1 MSIVNFYVSG
11 TLRAM
16 LKSATQSYHWAN
28 TALFYCFL
36 AVLVWAPLPLAS
48 NRDWSTR
55 LLAGLLLSG
64 LLWAL
69 LLLVLRHLQ
78 VTPALRKAWPAL
90 LSLLAVQAWVAMQ
103 LLLDISVAPAS
114 TRQAL
119 LLGLALTAAFFLVLV
134 LVDSRKRILSIA
146 GVMIACGVF
155 QAFFASVAMLSNLEQ
170 IPFLDKTFERRS
182 ANGTF
187 INHNHLAGFLEM
199 NLAIGIG
206 LLLSQLHR
214 HPARNWRE
222 FLQRTIDVVLSNKFR
237 LRLYLVIMV
246 VALVLTR
253 SRMGNTAFFTSLLLC
268 GAVGM
273 ALQQRITRNSVIF
286 FVSLLLI
293 DLYIVGSWFGVTE
306 VVERLQQTSLATE
319 KRDEVARDTI
329 VMWRDHFWVGTG
341 ADTFFQAYV
350 HGGYMKPDSLYY
362 RHPENDY
369 LEFGSGFGFIGFAL
383 LGTAVLTSL
392 WQAVLAQRRRGSR
405 VRQGLGFASM
415 MGITSILIH
424 SFTDFNLHIPANSLW
439 FVVLL
444 AFAWVA
450 GSKAPA
456 SNAASSTTAESTA
469 SGAGQAGPVVAMR
482 K

>member
-1 MSIVNFYVSG
+1 MPQ
-11 TLRAM
+11 
-16 LKSATQSYHWAN
+16 SAVKPYHWTN
-28 TALFYCFL
+28 SALFYYFL
-36 AVLVWAPLPLAS
+36 AVLAWAPLPLAS

-55 LLAGLLLSG
+55 LLAGLLLAG

-69 LLLVLRHLQ
+69 LLLLLRHLQ

-90 LSLLAVQAWVAMQ
+90 LALLAVQAWVGMQ
-103 LLLDISVAPAS
+103 LILDISVEPAS

-119 LLGLALTAAFFLVLV
+119 LLGVALTAAFFLVLV
-134 LVDSRKRILSIA
+134 LVDSRQRIFSMT

-155 QAFFASVAMLSNLEQ
+155 QAFFASVAMMSDLQ
-170 IPFLDKTFERRS
+170 QVAFLDKTFDRSS

-187 INHNHLAGFLEM
+187 VNKNHLAGFLEM

-206 LLLSQLHR
+206 MLLAQLHR
-214 HPARNWRE
+214 HPAQNWRE
-222 FLQRTIDVVLSNKFR
+222 FLQRTIDIVLSSKFR
-237 LRLYLVIMV
+237 LRLYLAIMV

-253 SRMGNTAFFTSLLLC
+253 SRMGNTAFFSSLLLC
-268 GAVGM
+268 GVVGL
-273 ALQQRITRNSVIF
+273 ALQQRLTRSAVIF
-286 FVSLLLI
+286 FLSLLLV
-293 DLYIVGSWFGVTE
+293 DMYIVGNWFGVDE
-306 VVERLQQTSLATE
+306 VVERLQNTTLDSE
-319 KRDEVARDTI
+319 KRDEVARDTV

-350 HGGYMKPDSLYY
+350 YGGYKSPDSLYY

-392 WQAVLAQRRRGSR
+392 RQALLAQRRRGSR

-424 SFTDFNLHIPANSLW
+424 SFSDFNLHIPANSLW

-450 GSKAPA
+450 VC
-456 SNAASSTTAESTA
+456 AADGRE
-469 SGAGQAGPVVAMR
+469 QA
-482 K
+482 

>member
-1 MSIVNFYVSG
+1 MPQ
-11 TLRAM
+11 
-16 LKSATQSYHWAN
+16 SAVKPYHWTN
-28 TALFYCFL
+28 SALFYYFL
-36 AVLVWAPLPLAS
+36 AVLAWAPLPLAS

-55 LLAGLLLSG
+55 LLAGLLLAG

-69 LLLVLRHLQ
+69 LLLLLRHLQ

-90 LSLLAVQAWVAMQ
+90 LALLAVQAWVGMQ
-103 LLLDISVAPAS
+103 LMLDISVEPAS

-119 LLGLALTAAFFLVLV
+119 LLGVALTAAFFLVLV
-134 LVDSRKRILSIA
+134 LVDSRQRILSMT

-155 QAFFASVAMLSNLEQ
+155 QAFFASVAMMSDLQ
-170 IPFLDKTFERRS
+170 QVAFLDKTFDRSS

-187 INHNHLAGFLEM
+187 VNKNHLAGFLEM

-206 LLLSQLHR
+206 MLLAQLHR
-214 HPARNWRE
+214 HPAQNWRE
-222 FLQRTIDVVLSNKFR
+222 FLQRTIDIVLSSKFR
-237 LRLYLVIMV
+237 LRLYLAIMV

-253 SRMGNTAFFTSLLLC
+253 SRMGNTAFFSSLLLC
-268 GAVGM
+268 GVVGL
-273 ALQQRITRNSVIF
+273 ALQQRLTRSAVIF
-286 FVSLLLI
+286 FLSLLLV
-293 DLYIVGSWFGVTE
+293 DMYIVGNWFGVDE
-306 VVERLQQTSLATE
+306 VVERLQNTTLDSE
-319 KRDEVARDTI
+319 KRDEVARDTVI
-329 VMWRDHFWVGTG
+329 MWRDHFWVGTG

-350 HGGYMKPDSLYY
+350 YGGYMSPDSLYY

-369 LEFGSGFGFIGFAL
+369 LEIGSGFGFIGFAL

-392 WQAVLAQRRRGSR
+392 RQSLLAQRRRGSR

-450 GSKAPA
+450 AC
-456 SNAASSTTAESTA
+456 AADGRE
-469 SGAGQAGPVVAMR
+469 QA
-482 K
+482 